1 MFINTPN
8 SFEKEYLGYV
18 LKDNSYSFALSDI
31 SNRNKN
37 NIVLL
42 NGNCY
47 YANFVKVCDTY
58 LFLVG
63 NGTPKKKVDYKKV
76 NYAEKV
82 LSFEY
87 LLQKKDRK
95 IHKLNIPSK
104 MFTITPKERWL
115 TDDILSENAKD
126 IDYIIENIKTHLKG
140 YRAFEKR
147 MRFLCD
153 NENCVGVCEYALS
166 LNMLYDNY
174 IYYLKDTSIDGWIIK
189 YQHDKW

>member
-18 LKDNSYSFALSDI
+18 VKDNSYSFVLSDI
-31 SNRNKN
+31 ANRDKD
-37 NIVLL
+37 NIILL

-95 IHKLNIPSK
+95 IHKLDIPSK

-126 IDYIIENIKTHLKG
+126 IDYIVENIKTHLKG

-153 NENCVGVCEYALS
+153 NENCVGVCGQGLS

-174 IYYLKDTSIDGWIIK
+174 IYYLKDTSFDGWIIK
-189 YQHDKW
+189 YNHDNW